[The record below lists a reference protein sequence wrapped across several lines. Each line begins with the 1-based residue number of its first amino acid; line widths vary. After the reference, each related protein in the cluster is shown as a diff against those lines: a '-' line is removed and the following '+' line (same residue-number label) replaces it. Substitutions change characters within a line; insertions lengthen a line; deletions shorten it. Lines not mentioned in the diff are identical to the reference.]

1 MRAMVVPRWGEV
13 SALRE
18 VAEPEAGPGEAVMK
32 VRSAGVRITL
42 LNIRSGLFGGTTP
55 RIMGHE
61 LSGDIV
67 AVGDGVTNV
76 KTGDRCA
83 VYFYL
88 TCGHCRRCRGGRE
101 TLCEKFG
108 GYVGVHCDGG
118 FADLVR
124 LPSGNF
130 LPIPAGLDYEAAAI
144 AADAVNTNWHC
155 MRERARINPH
165 DQVLLIGA
173 GCGVDIHG
181 VQTEKI
187 ITGSRHSTRAEFM
200 ETMEIMA
207 RGIVKPVIGMRRHF
221 TELEDI
227 FRAITDQTLSGRGAL
242 TYDS

>member
-32 VRSAGVRITL
+32 VRSAGVGLTL
-42 LNIRSGLFGGTTP
+42 LNMRSGRFGGSTP

-88 TCGHCRRCRGGRE
+88 TCGYCRRCRGGRE

-130 LPIPAGLDYEAAAI
+130 LPMPAGLDYEAAAI

-155 MRERARINPH
+155 MRERARINAH

-173 GCGVDIHG
+173 GLLMRVSAATNRASGLQKKCLFLRRDTSGPSVPLERKHRSHLGDCHRGCIGHHLHRR
-181 VQTEKI
+181 
-187 ITGSRHSTRAEFM
+187 SRH
-200 ETMEIMA
+200 
-207 RGIVKPVIGMRRHF
+207 
-221 TELEDI
+221 
-227 FRAITDQTLSGRGAL
+227 Q
-242 TYDS
+242 